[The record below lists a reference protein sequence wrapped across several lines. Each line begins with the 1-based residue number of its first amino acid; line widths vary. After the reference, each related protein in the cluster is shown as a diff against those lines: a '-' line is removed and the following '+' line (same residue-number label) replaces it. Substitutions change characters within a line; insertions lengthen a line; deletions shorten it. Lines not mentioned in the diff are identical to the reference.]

1 MNKKYNKII
10 KIEVMK
16 QKIFS
21 LLLLMAATTLGAW
34 AQTPTYKIVLSMQ
47 NGVNPKYEAVT
58 NAAEIPNSGT
68 GVAYDDAAILAV
80 VQNAYNSQYPTA
92 SHTYTLNSVS
102 YSGSSD
108 ASVSGTTI
116 YIGPFDE
123 GNSLTLNTA
132 KAFTISFSVQPTAGD
147 AINITDAILTVNV
160 YHNTHNY
167 SGIPGN
173 WTYDVTNHWH
183 ACNNGFG
190 MCDGSDDSKI
200 DLQVHNWSSH
210 VCTECNLNQPHS
222 FDASWTKDGALGH
235 YHKCSVDGCTLT
247 IEDYRNNSEAGMSYS
262 SHVYGTDPS
271 LASYYTCQTPGCGY
285 VDDSR
290 ITHTHNYA
298 TTWSHDDSQHWH
310 ACLNTLGTC
319 NADKTDVD
327 DHSYNDAAVGAA
339 YYTCGVCGYENATR
353 KSVAHTHD
361 YYSWMK
367 DETYHWKQCIT
378 PGPCQDVI
386 TEKAFHTYGTTGDAR
401 FTCTVCNFISSS
413 RQAAAEAIDNGKA
426 MAYSWTHDIPFAFA
440 ATNIFNDRQL
450 NATGAN
456 NKQQGYTVC
465 LPYELTLPATVEVY
479 TLSAS
484 KDDQV
489 GFVKT
494 ATNTL
499 APLTPYLIIP
509 SVSGQLLNAPGATV
523 VKTNQALVEA
533 NDVTSSAVSGQ
544 TTYTLKGSI
553 SYKSGDDAAADAAN
567 KYFIMQGE
575 NIWAKIEGGDYANTG
590 ANESKACVLPLRAYL
605 VTAGAAPA
613 RLFSFFDETTG
624 IRRDIVLDPDST
636 PVVYDLQGR
645 RVNAPQR
652 GGLYIINGK
661 KMIMK

>member
-1 MNKKYNKII
+1 MNKKYNMI
-10 KIEVMK
+10 KTTEVMK

-21 LLLLMAATTLGAW
+21 LLLLMFATTLGAW
-34 AQTPTYKIVLSMQ
+34 ADDAYTLKLRLVIQ
-47 NGVNPKYEAVT
+47 NYVAETEITNNLTSAYTIDPSILEYLVRNAENGGTKPFYEAHSITIGDGHDPMPSDGSISIVGGIT
-58 NAAEIPNSGT
+58 IDDPSHSPNHLR
-68 GVAYDDAAILAV
+68 D
-80 VQNAYNSQYPTA
+80 
-92 SHTYTLNSVS
+92 
-102 YSGSSD
+102 D
-108 ASVSGTTI
+108 ASVKLDVTVQMTT
-116 YIGPFDE
+116 DE
-123 GNSLTLNTA
+123 ST
-132 KAFTISFSVQPTAGD
+132 KQQFVD
-147 AINITDAILTVNV
+147 ANCANLSIKV
-160 YHNTHNY
+160 YHNKHTDNHGTGTDGDGTWQHSDTHHWQGCGNDYGKCVFSSSDTDHSNY
-167 SGIPGN
+167 P
-173 WTYDVTNHWH
+173 
-183 ACNNGFG
+183 C
-190 MCDGSDDSKI
+190 
-200 DLQVHNWSSH
+200 
-210 VCTECNLNQPHS
+210 
-222 FDASWTKDGALGH
+222 
-235 YHKCSVDGCTLT
+235 YH
-247 IEDYRNNSEAGMSYS
+247 E
-262 SHVYGTDPS
+262 HVYGTDPS

-290 ITHTHNYA
+290 ITHEHNYA
-298 TTWSHDDSQHWH
+298 TAWSHDDSQHWH

-319 NADKTDVD
+319 NADKTDVGN
-327 DHSYNDAAVGAA
+327 HSYNNTAVGAA

-353 KSVAHTHD
+353 KSEAHTHA
-361 YYSWMK
+361 YSTSWIN
-367 DETYHWKQCIT
+367 DETYHWKQCT
-378 PGPCQDVI
+378 NPGPCQEVI
-386 TEKAFHTYGTTGDAR
+386 KDKAFHTYGTTGDAR
-401 FTCTVCNFISSS
+401 FKCQVCDFISSS
-413 RQAAAEAIDNGKA
+413 RKAAAEAIDNGKA

-523 VKTNQALVEA
+523 VKTNQTLVDA

-544 TTYTLKGSI
+544 KKYTLKGSI

-567 KYFIMQGE
+567 TYFIMQGE

-590 ANESKACVLPLRAYL
+590 ASESKACILPLRAYL
-605 VTAGAAPA
+605 VTAGTAPA

>member
-1 MNKKYNKII
+1 
-10 KIEVMK
+10 
-16 QKIFS
+16 
-21 LLLLMAATTLGAW
+21 MAATVSTAW
-34 AQTPTYKIVLSMQ
+34 ADETYKIKLNISSVTQNIESINLDAPYTVGDATLISMIRSAYGLTDNVDHTYGITLGTTLTLDGSQ
-47 NGVNPKYEAVT
+47 VTCNVTSGEIIISKPTPSEPFTNIATVTIPLEITDNGVEVASPTETNVQITLYHEQHTADASWET
-58 NAAEIPNSGT
+58 NATHHWHLCSNT
-68 GVAYDDAAILAV
+68 LA
-80 VQNAYNSQYPTA
+80 NCGLSTDYSQYPG
-92 SHTYTLNSVS
+92 Y
-102 YSGSSD
+102 G
-108 ASVSGTTI
+108 
-116 YIGPFDE
+116 E
-123 GNSLTLNTA
+123 
-132 KAFTISFSVQPTAGD
+132 
-147 AINITDAILTVNV
+147 
-160 YHNTHNY
+160 
-167 SGIPGN
+167 
-173 WTYDVTNHWH
+173 
-183 ACNNGFG
+183 
-190 MCDGSDDSKI
+190 
-200 DLQVHNWSSH
+200 
-210 VCTECNLNQPHS
+210 
-222 FDASWTKDGALGH
+222 
-235 YHKCSVDGCTLT
+235 
-247 IEDYRNNSEAGMSYS
+247 
-262 SHVYGTDPS
+262 HVYGTDPS

-298 TTWSHDDSQHWH
+298 TTWSHDESKHWH

-353 KSVAHTHD
+353 KSEPHTHA
-361 YYSWMK
+361 YSGWMK
-367 DETYHWKQCIT
+367 DETYHWKQCTT
-378 PGPCQDVI
+378 PGPCQVVI

-401 FTCTVCNFISSS
+401 FTCQECDFISSS

-533 NDVTSSAVSGQ
+533 NNVTSSAVSGQ

-605 VTAGAAPA
+605 VTDGTAPA
-613 RLFSFFDETTG
+613 RLFSIFDEATG
-624 IRRDIVLDPDST
+624 ISREIVVDADST
-636 PVVYDLQGR
+636 PVIYDLQGR
-645 RVNAPQR
+645 KVSNPQR